1 MRTDFYK
8 KTLLFK
14 KYTYVFQSQFFAF
27 NIIEILLDMCTFQ
40 LISLEIL
47 LALYDILSG
56 SFSSETEL
64 VS

>member
-1 MRTDFYK
+1 MRTDFSK
-8 KTLLFK
+8 KPVLLK

-27 NIIEILLDMCTFQ
+27 NVVEILLDMCTFQ